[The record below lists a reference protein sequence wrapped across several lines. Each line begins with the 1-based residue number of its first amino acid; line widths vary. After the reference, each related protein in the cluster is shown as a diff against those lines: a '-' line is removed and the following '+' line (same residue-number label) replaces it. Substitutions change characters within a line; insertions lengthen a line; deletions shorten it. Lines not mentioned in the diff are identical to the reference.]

1 MAIAGGPDERWAS
14 DVVLGDG
21 GTAHIR
27 PIRPSDAPALAAFHR
42 RQSAESI
49 YRRYFSPKPELS
61 DADLEHF
68 TNVDYVD
75 RVALVVERLGEF
87 VGWASYERWSG
98 RDDADAAFMVDDEQ
112 QGKGIATLLLE
123 HLAAIARS
131 NGIVRFTAEVL
142 ADNRAMLAVFSRA
155 GWPVERRF
163 ESGVVD
169 LDFPLDET
177 EEFLDSVERRE
188 QRADSRAMARF
199 LLPRTI
205 AVVGASDEPGS
216 VGEVLWRNVTASA
229 TGAVFPV
236 NPAHESIGGKR
247 SWPTLRAV
255 PADVSLAVIGV
266 PAERLP
272 AVIEDCIE
280 SRVRGAII
288 VTSLEGSDIDIDEL
302 VTRARRAGVRM
313 IGPGSAGVAASR
325 PSIGLQA
332 SLVPVSLPPG
342 NVAISLQSGT
352 LGGSV
357 LRMADQLSMGL
368 SWFVS
373 LGDKADV
380 SGNDLLQFW
389 EDDETT
395 RVIAMYT
402 ESIGNPR
409 KFVRIARRVSRSR
422 PIVTVHTG
430 AAAIGPTHGALY
442 QQAGLIEVPTV
453 ADMLDTARVLATQ
466 PILRGPRVAVIS
478 NARSPEILSAAALT
492 TAGLQPVESPVMLT
506 WRSTP
511 ADYGDAVAAALAA
524 DDVDGVLVVHAPPLA
539 HAPVPVDEIEAAADG
554 ATKPIVIVPIGE
566 FAGPVRQGSTLP
578 AFAFP
583 EPAAAVL
590 GRSYLYG
597 HWLATEAA
605 AEVADSGDIDR
616 SAAAETIASALEGG
630 RSTLDVSDVVAV
642 LRAYGIST
650 PDTRRGPAGSAVD
663 MAELVGY
670 PVAVKAEHRHLGR
683 SVRAGVGLDLAGP
696 DDVAAAVKEMQD
708 AIGSDADVVLV
719 QRMVEPGLDLRIRSA
734 ADDELGPLISIGLGS
749 STADL
754 VTDEASRLAP
764 LSSVGASAL
773 LAGSRAGPALEHAKL
788 PVEPVV
794 DTLMRVAQLVGDHR
808 EITAADLNPIIV
820 SPDGAFVTD
829 ATIDIAPAGPT
840 PGPLRRL
847 E

>member
-1 MAIAGGPDERWAS
+1 MATAGGTDERWAS

-27 PIRPSDAPALAAFHR
+27 PIRPTDAPALAAFHR

-49 YRRYFSPKPELS
+49 YRRYFSPKPSLS
-61 DADLEHF
+61 DADLAHF
-68 TNVDYVD
+68 TNVDHVD
-75 RVALVVERLGEF
+75 REALVVERLGEF
-87 VGWASYERWSG
+87 VGWASYERWAG
-98 RDDADAAFMVDDEQ
+98 RDDADAAFMVDDEH

-142 ADNRAMLAVFSRA
+142 ADNRPMLAVFSRA

-163 ESGVVD
+163 DSGVVD

-199 LLPRTI
+199 LLPHTI
-205 AVVGASDEPGS
+205 AVVGASDEPES
-216 VGEVLWRNVTASA
+216 VGEALWRNVTASA

-236 NPAHESIGGKR
+236 NPAHESVGGRR
-247 SWPTLRAV
+247 SWASLRDV
-255 PADVSLAVIGV
+255 PAPVSLAVIAV
-266 PAERLP
+266 PAAQLP
-272 AVIEDCIE
+272 GVIDDCIE
-280 SRVRGAII
+280 SRVRGAVI
-288 VTSLEGSDIDIDEL
+288 VTIVEGSDIDVDAL

-389 EDDETT
+389 QDDETT

-409 KFVRIARRVSRSR
+409 KFARIARRVSRSR

-430 AAAIGPTHGALY
+430 AAAIGPTGGALY

-466 PILRGPRVAVIS
+466 PVLRGPRVAVIS

-492 TAGLQPVESPVMLT
+492 TAGLQPVDSPVTLT

-511 ADYGDAVAAALAA
+511 AEYGEAVAAALAA
-524 DDVDGVLVVHAPPLA
+524 DDVDGLLVVHAPPLA
-539 HAPVPVDEIEAAADG
+539 HAPAPVDEIEAAAEG

-566 FAGPVRQGSTLP
+566 FSGPVRAGSALP

-597 HWLATEAA
+597 NWLATEAA
-605 AEVADSGDIDR
+605 V
-616 SAAAETIASALEGG
+616 T
-630 RSTLDVSDVVAV
+630 
-642 LRAYGIST
+642 
-650 PDTRRGPAGSAVD
+650 
-663 MAELVGY
+663 
-670 PVAVKAEHRHLGR
+670 
-683 SVRAGVGLDLAGP
+683 
-696 DDVAAAVKEMQD
+696 
-708 AIGSDADVVLV
+708 
-719 QRMVEPGLDLRIRSA
+719 
-734 ADDELGPLISIGLGS
+734 
-749 STADL
+749 STAPRRRRRSPEPSRPA
-754 VTDEASRLAP
+754 VRHSTSPTSSRCSGHTASR
-764 LSSVGASAL
+764 
-773 LAGSRAGPALEHAKL
+773 R
-788 PVEPVV
+788 
-794 DTLMRVAQLVGDHR
+794 
-808 EITAADLNPIIV
+808 
-820 SPDGAFVTD
+820 
-829 ATIDIAPAGPT
+829 PT
-840 PGPLRRL
+840 PGAGRRATRWRWPTPSGTRSP
-847 E
+847 

>member
-1 MAIAGGPDERWAS
+1 M
-14 DVVLGDG
+14 LGDG
-21 GTAHIR
+21 ETAHIR
-27 PIRPSDAPALAAFHR
+27 PIRPSDAPTLAAFHR

-49 YRRYFSPKPELS
+49 YRRYFSPKPALS

-68 TNVDYVD
+68 TNVDMVD

-87 VGWASYERWSG
+87 IAWASYERWSG
-98 RDDADAAFMVDDEQ
+98 RDDADAAFMVDDEH

-236 NPAHESIGGKR
+236 NPAHESIGGRR

-255 PADVSLAVIGV
+255 PANVSLAVIAV
-266 PAERLP
+266 PAERVP
-272 AVIEDCIE
+272 DVIEDCIE
-280 SRVRGAII
+280 SRVRGAVI
-288 VTSLEGSDIDIDEL
+288 VTNVEGSGIDIDEL

-409 KFVRIARRVSRSR
+409 KFARIARRVSRSR

-453 ADMLDTARVLATQ
+453 ADMLDTARLLATQ

-492 TAGLQPVESPVMLT
+492 TAGLQPVESPVTLT
-506 WRSTP
+506 WRSSP
-511 ADYGDAVAAALAA
+511 ADYGNAVAAALAA
-524 DDVDGVLVVHAPPLA
+524 DDVDGVLIVHAPPLA
-539 HAPVPVDEIEAAADG
+539 HAAVPVDEIEEAAQG

-566 FAGPVRQGSTLP
+566 FAGPVRPGSSLP

-616 SAAAETIASALEGG
+616 SAAAVTIAARAGG
-630 RSTLDVSDVVAV
+630 RTVDARC
-642 LRAYGIST
+642 LRRRGGPPCVRDQHPRHAAWTCRQRGRDGRRHRLSGRGEGRASPPRT
-650 PDTRRGPAGSAVD
+650 VGPGRSRSRPRWTRRRRA
-663 MAELVGY
+663 
-670 PVAVKAEHRHLGR
+670 R
-683 SVRAGVGLDLAGP
+683 S
-696 DDVAAAVKEMQD
+696 
-708 AIGSDADVVLV
+708 
-719 QRMVEPGLDLRIRSA
+719 
-734 ADDELGPLISIGLGS
+734 
-749 STADL
+749 
-754 VTDEASRLAP
+754 
-764 LSSVGASAL
+764 
-773 LAGSRAGPALEHAKL
+773 
-788 PVEPVV
+788 
-794 DTLMRVAQLVGDHR
+794 
-808 EITAADLNPIIV
+808 
-820 SPDGAFVTD
+820 
-829 ATIDIAPAGPT
+829 
-840 PGPLRRL
+840 
-847 E
+847 